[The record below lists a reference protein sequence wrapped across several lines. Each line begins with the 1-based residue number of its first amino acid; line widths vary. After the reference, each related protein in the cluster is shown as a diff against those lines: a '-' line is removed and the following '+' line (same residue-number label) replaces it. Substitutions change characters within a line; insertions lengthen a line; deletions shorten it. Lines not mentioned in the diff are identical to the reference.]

1 MLPCQVLYADG
12 LGLETA
18 PQMYQTS
25 SAIVRIY
32 WVSTV
37 TLRTYSQ
44 EQSHLDSVITSIQQQ
59 RCHRSWRC
67 ARPNLHAIAY

>member
-1 MLPCQVLYADG
+1 MTDIGDRPGRIMLPCQVLYADG

-18 PQMYQTS
+18 TQMYLTS

-37 TLRTYSQ
+37 TLRT
-44 EQSHLDSVITSIQQQ
+44 
-59 RCHRSWRC
+59 
-67 ARPNLHAIAY
+67 